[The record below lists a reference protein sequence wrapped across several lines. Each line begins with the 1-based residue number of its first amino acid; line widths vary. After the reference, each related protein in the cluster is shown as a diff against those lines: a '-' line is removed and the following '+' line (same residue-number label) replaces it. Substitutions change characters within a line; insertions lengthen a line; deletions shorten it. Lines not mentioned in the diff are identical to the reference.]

1 MRSKLI
7 KLVSIFPLA
16 IFFSSFTNDLKSQT
30 NSSTVTNSTSPS
42 ASSTTTGGTSI
53 NYQTNSSF
61 TNDLSFGPGFVCR
74 TPSLV
79 VNGSAASA
87 DSENWAALGN
97 SGTYGNNYTGSV
109 GLVIP
114 LGSKL
119 NDHCET
125 VAKQTALDKKISTQ
139 LSMIRACASLEKEG
153 ILVDPNKFPLLSDC
167 VVNLGEPDLSINTN
181 ILKNKF
187 KNRNKDNLNIS
198 KNNSNKKKKTNLKL
212 KVPILIED

>member
-1 MRSKLI
+1 MKLKLI
-7 KLVSIFPLA
+7 NFLSITNFILLFT
-16 IFFSSFTNDLKSQT
+16 FFGNEVKSQT

-61 TNDLSFGPGFVCR
+61 TNDLSFGPGYVCR

-79 VNGSAASA
+79 VNGSVASA

-97 SGTYGNNYTGSV
+97 SGTYGENITGSI

-125 VAKQTALDKKISTQ
+125 VAQQTARDKEISTQ

-153 ILVDPNKFPLLSDC
+153 ITVDPYKFPLLADC
-167 VVNLGEPDLSINTN
+167 VVDLGEPDLTLNTKV
-181 ILKNKF
+181 LRDKM
-187 KNRNKDNLNIS
+187 
-198 KNNSNKKKKTNLKL
+198 KNNSTKNQTALKENKESANQT

>member
-1 MRSKLI
+1 MNFRFSKFL
-7 KLVSIFPLA
+7 SIFNIS
-16 IFFSSFTNDLKSQT
+16 IFFLILGGEIKAQT

-61 TNDLSFGPGFVCR
+61 TNDIGFGPGYVCR

-79 VNGSAASA
+79 VNGSVASA
-87 DSENWAALGN
+87 DSENWASLGN
-97 SGTYGNNYTGSV
+97 SGTMGENLTGSI

-114 LGSKL
+114 FGSSVM
-119 NDHCET
+119 DYCET
-125 VAKQTALDKKISTQ
+125 VAKQTAKDKEISTQ

-153 ILVDPNKFPLLSDC
+153 IIVDPVKFPLLSDC
-167 VVNLGEPDLSINTN
+167 VVNLGEPDLSLSTKVLREKVKSSYIKNQTA
-181 ILKNKF
+181 LKDVKKSANK
-187 KNRNKDNLNIS
+187 
-198 KNNSNKKKKTNLKL
+198 T

>member
-1 MRSKLI
+1 MNYRFLKFLSTFNI
-7 KLVSIFPLA
+7 SIFLL
-16 IFFSSFTNDLKSQT
+16 IFGGEIKAQT

-61 TNDLSFGPGFVCR
+61 TNDIGFGPGYVCR

-79 VNGSAASA
+79 VNGSVASA
-87 DSENWAALGN
+87 DSENWASLGN
-97 SGTYGNNYTGSV
+97 SGTYGENITGSI

-114 LGSKL
+114 FGSNVMDYCK
-119 NDHCET
+119 T
-125 VAKQTALDKKISTQ
+125 VAKQTAKDKEISTQ

-153 ILVDPNKFPLLSDC
+153 IVVDPVKFPLLSDC
-167 VVNLGEPDLSINTN
+167 VVNLGEPDLSINTKVLREK
-181 ILKNKF
+181 LKSSDIKNQTALKDVKKSANK
-187 KNRNKDNLNIS
+187 I
-198 KNNSNKKKKTNLKL
+198 

>member
-1 MRSKLI
+1 MMKFKFLSFF
-7 KLVSIFPLA
+7 SFFQFF
-16 IFFSSFTNDLKSQT
+16 IFFTLFCNEVKSQT

-61 TNDLSFGPGFVCR
+61 TNDIGFGPGFVCR

-79 VNGSAASA
+79 VNTSVASA
-87 DSENWAALGN
+87 DSENWASLGN
-97 SGTYGNNYTGSV
+97 SGTYGENITGSV

-114 LGSKL
+114 FGSKVH
-119 NDHCET
+119 DYCET
-125 VAKQTALDKKISTQ
+125 VAQQTARDREISTQ

-153 ILVDPNKFPLLSDC
+153 ISVDPKKFPLLADC
-167 VVNLGEPDLSINTN
+167 VVNLGEPDLTLNTKVLREN
-181 ILKNKF
+181 V
-187 KNRNKDNLNIS
+187 
-198 KNNSNKKKKTNLKL
+198 KNNKNQTALKGVKETVNKT

>member
-1 MRSKLI
+1 MKFKFLSFFSFFQLF
-7 KLVSIFPLA
+7 IFLA
-16 IFFSSFTNDLKSQT
+16 IFGNEVKSQT

-61 TNDLSFGPGFVCR
+61 TNDIGFGPGYVCR

-79 VNGSAASA
+79 VNTSVAQA

-97 SGTYGNNYTGSV
+97 SGTYGENITGSV

-114 LGSKL
+114 FGSKVH
-119 NDHCET
+119 DYCET
-125 VAKQTALDKKISTQ
+125 VAQQTARDKEISTQ

-153 ILVDPNKFPLLSDC
+153 ITVDPNKFPLLADC
-167 VVNLGEPDLSINTN
+167 VVNLGEPDLSLNTKVLREKVKN
-181 ILKNKF
+181 SKNKNQTALKNVK
-187 KNRNKDNLNIS
+187 KSANKI
-198 KNNSNKKKKTNLKL
+198 

>member
-1 MRSKLI
+1 MKT
-7 KLVSIFPLA
+7 FPLKLFGIFQFV
-16 IFFSSFTNDLKSQT
+16 IFFTFFENHIHAQT

-61 TNDLSFGPGFVCR
+61 TNDIGFGPGYVCR

-79 VNGSAASA
+79 VNGSVATA
-87 DSENWAALGN
+87 DSENFAALGN
-97 SGTYGNNYTGSV
+97 SGTYGENISGSV

-119 NDHCET
+119 NDYCKT
-125 VAKQTALDKKISTQ
+125 LAKQTALDKEISTQ

-153 ILVDPNKFPLLSDC
+153 INVDPIKFPLLSAC
-167 VVNLGEPDLSINTN
+167 VVNLGEPDLSINTKV
-181 ILKNKF
+181 IRNKF
-187 KNRNKDNLNIS
+187 KSNASNNLALDNKVSIQ
-198 KNNSNKKKKTNLKL
+198 KNKPKI
-212 KVPILIED
+212 KVPILLDD

>member
-1 MRSKLI
+1 MKLKLI
-7 KLVSIFPLA
+7 NFLSITNFILLF
-16 IFFSSFTNDLKSQT
+16 IFFGNEVKSQT

-79 VNGSAASA
+79 VNGSVASA

-97 SGTYGNNYTGSV
+97 SGTYGENITGSI

-114 LGSKL
+114 FGSKL
-119 NDHCET
+119 HDHCET
-125 VAKQTALDKKISTQ
+125 VAQQTARDKEISTQ

-153 ILVDPNKFPLLSDC
+153 ITVDPNKFPLLADC
-167 VVNLGEPDLSINTN
+167 VVNFGEPDLSLNTKV
-181 ILKNKF
+181 LRDKVKNKSIENQTAL
-187 KNRNKDNLNIS
+187 KE
-198 KNNSNKKKKTNLKL
+198 NKKTANQT